1 MMQRAEPLSIGK
13 AKTMYPAPEQDRL
26 IMSFRDDIS
35 AFNAVKVANIPGKGA
50 INAKIN
56 AYLMHYLQKNGI
68 ETHLLET
75 INDHECYVSKLKML
89 PVEAVIRNV
98 ASGSFCKRFN
108 VKQGTVLRA
117 PIFELFLKSDALG
130 DPLIRDEHAEYFEW
144 ASAQDIQQIKALT
157 FRVNA
162 LLSELL
168 RGVGLTLVD
177 FKLEFGRLDGR
188 LVLADEISPDGM
200 RVWDSKT
207 QEVLDKDRFR
217 HDLGDVM
224 VGYRKIAQ
232 HLGIEY

>member
-1 MMQRAEPLSIGK
+1 MTQRAEPLSIGK
-13 AKTMYPAPEQDRL
+13 AKTMYPAPEHDRL

-35 AFNAVKVANIPGKGA
+35 AFNGVKLESIAGKGA
-50 INAKIN
+50 INLKIC
-56 AYLMHYLQKNGI
+56 AFLMKFLQKNGI
-68 ETHLLET
+68 DTHFIEQ
-75 INDHECYVSKLKML
+75 INDHECTVSKLKML
-89 PVEAVIRNV
+89 PVEAVMRNV
-98 ASGSFCKRFN
+98 AAGSFCKRFN
-108 VKQGTVLRA
+108 IKSGTVLRS

-144 ASAQDIQQIKALT
+144 ATAQDIQQIKALT

-168 RGVGLTLVD
+168 RGAGLTLVD

-217 HDLGDVM
+217 HDLGDLM
-224 VGYRKIAQ
+224 TGYRKIAEK
-232 HLGIEY
+232 LGIV

>member
-1 MMQRAEPLSIGK
+1 MQRAEPLSVGK
-13 AKTMYPAPEQDRL
+13 AKTMYPAPQQDRL

-35 AFNAVKVANIPGKGA
+35 AFNAAKVANIPGKGA
-50 INAKIN
+50 INQKIN
-56 AYLMHYLQKNGI
+56 TFLMQFLEKNGI
-68 ETHLLET
+68 ETHLIEL

-89 PVEAVIRNV
+89 PVEAVIRNI

-108 VKQGTVLRA
+108 VKQGTVLRS

-144 ASAQDIQQIKALT
+144 ATQQDIQQIKALT

-162 LLSELL
+162 LLSELF
-168 RGVGLTLVD
+168 RAAGLTLVD

-200 RVWDSKT
+200 RIWDSKT
-207 QEVLDKDRFR
+207 QEILDKDRFR
-217 HDLGDVM
+217 QDLGDVM
-224 VGYRKIAQ
+224 VGYQKVAD
-232 HLGIEY
+232 HLGIA